1 MCGRRMKVLT
11 PENRGKTSASTGSG
25 RGVGNRFA
33 LVGDFFPCGL
43 MGANYKASR
52 P

>member
-1 MCGRRMKVLT
+1 MKVAM

-25 RGVGNRFA
+25 RGPDNRF
-33 LVGDFFPCGL
+33 DFDFGVAF

-52 P
+52 PLLGQG